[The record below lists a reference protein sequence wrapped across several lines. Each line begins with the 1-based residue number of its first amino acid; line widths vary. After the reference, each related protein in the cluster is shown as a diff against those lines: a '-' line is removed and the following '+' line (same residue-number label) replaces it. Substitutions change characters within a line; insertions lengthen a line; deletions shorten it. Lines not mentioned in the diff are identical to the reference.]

1 MKCAGTEYEKEKEE
15 EEEED
20 RGEERE
26 LLEHPQPTA
35 PESPPVA
42 P

>member
-26 LLEHPQPTA
+26 LLEHSQPTA
-35 PESPPVA
+35 PVAPPVA